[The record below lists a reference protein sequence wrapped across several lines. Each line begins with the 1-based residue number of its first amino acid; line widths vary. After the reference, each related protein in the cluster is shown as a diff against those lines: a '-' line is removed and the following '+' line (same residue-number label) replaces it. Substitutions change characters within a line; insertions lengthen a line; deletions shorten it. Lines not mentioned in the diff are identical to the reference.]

1 MLIVLFF
8 GGALATYPHVG
19 PPSTGG
25 CPCGLG
31 HAFEPIGELIIDP
44 SPSSDRYP
52 PGELN
57 LIGQNAI
64 YRITH
69 LPDLWWVL
77 GANVI
82 EV

>member
-1 MLIVLFF
+1 MLLINDTIRSELTQFYIF
-8 GGALATYPHVG
+8 GDTLATYPHAG

-31 HAFEPIGELIIDP
+31 HAFEPIGELMIDP

-57 LIGQNAI
+57 
-64 YRITH
+64 
-69 LPDLWWVL
+69 
-77 GANVI
+77 
-82 EV
+82 